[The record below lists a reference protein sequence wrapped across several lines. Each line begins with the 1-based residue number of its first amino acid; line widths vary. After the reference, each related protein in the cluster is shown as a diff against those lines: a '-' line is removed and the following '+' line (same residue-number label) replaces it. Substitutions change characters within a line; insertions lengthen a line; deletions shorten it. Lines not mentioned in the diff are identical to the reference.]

1 MKKTYFEKYQT
12 SEATNTRRVIC
23 TPPAFTREH
32 FFHVQEAGYLKS
44 LKPHL
49 SKRSG
54 LQSYLF
60 MIVLSG
66 SGMVSYTPGKGRGRS
81 VVGSPVKNSVDACSN
96 NAIETGVSLD
106 TGVSQGRNA
115 VSARRREIADN
126 AVSTVSAKAHDCFF
140 LDCTNEYTHISSDD
154 DPWELMW
161 VHFYG
166 PQAGAYYAYFSEHN
180 NWHFRSSAT
189 NELIACIETILQ
201 LHESRTEDTDI
212 LAANQ
217 IHQILSYICS
227 SASSTNDSVGSSA
240 LDSKLQDILR
250 YLNEH
255 FTENISLDAL
265 AEQFFIS
272 KYYLS
277 REFKKEFG
285 TTIIQYVL
293 MKKINYAKE
302 LLRYSNSSIEEIAR
316 LCGID
321 DASYFNK
328 VFKKL
333 EGGTASEYR
342 RKW

>member
-54 LQSYLF
+54 LKSYLF

-66 SGMVSYTPGKGRGRS
+66 SGTVSYK
-81 VVGSPVKNSVDACSN
+81 VGSERSRGAGAGPSHERGLATRHTIV
-96 NAIETGVSLD
+96 E
-106 TGVSQGRNA
+106 
-115 VSARRREIADN
+115 
-126 AVSTVSAKAHDCFF
+126 AKAHDCFF
-140 LDCTNEYTHISSDD
+140 LDCTNEYTHISSQD

-166 PQAGAYYAYFSEHN
+166 PQAAAYYAYFSEHN
-180 NWHFRSSAT
+180 SWHFRSSAV
-189 NELIACIETILQ
+189 NELIGCIETILG

-227 SASSTNDSVGSSA
+227 GASGSGDDVGSSV
-240 LDSKLQDILR
+240 LNSKLQDILR
-250 YLNEH
+250 YLDEH

>member
-12 SEATNTRRVIC
+12 SEVTNTRRVIC

-66 SGMVSYTPGKGRGRS
+66 SGTVTYTPGGMSGRG
-81 VVGSPVKNSVDACSN
+81 A
-96 NAIETGVSLD
+96 GVSFEH
-106 TGVSQGRNA
+106 VA
-115 VSARRREIADN
+115 
-126 AVSTVSAKAHDCFF
+126 AKAHDCFF
-140 LDCTNEYTHISSDD
+140 LDCTSEYTHISSEE

-166 PQAGAYYAYFSEHN
+166 PQADAYYTYFLEHS
-180 NWHFRSSAT
+180 NWHFTTPAV
-189 NELIACIETILQ
+189 NELIGCIETILG
-201 LHESRTEDTDI
+201 LHENRTEDTDI

-217 IHQILSYICS
+217 IHQILTLITTG
-227 SASSTNDSVGSSA
+227 AEDDVVHSSA
-240 LDSKLQDILR
+240 LDTKLQDILS

-255 FTENISLDAL
+255 YTESISLDAL
-265 AEQFFIS
+265 AERFFIS

-302 LLRYSNSSIEEIAR
+302 LLRYSNSSIEEIAQT
-316 LCGID
+316 CGID

-328 VFKKL
+328 VFRKL
-333 EGGTASEYR
+333 EGCTASEYR